1 MNRAWIPA
9 GALAGVSVAGLIALG
24 PLTDSLGNQVKFP
37 VAVRTAGDATL
48 SKPPKEFVPVSISLK
63 APVGTVNTENAAYD
77 PGRGGRALVSAGA
90 SNSTDGK
97 VAVKVTAGTTVTH
110 QTSSTPPSTT
120 PTHTAA
126 PPAEKPKPK
135 VTRQQTIGGLSESNS
150 DQGLASKGD
159 KTTRGEQD
167 STLAP

>member
-9 GALAGVSVAGLIALG
+9 GALAGMSVAGLLALG
-24 PLTDSLGNQVKFP
+24 PLTDIGDPVKFP
-37 VAVRTAGDATL
+37 PAVHTAGDAAV

-63 APVGTVNTENAAYD
+63 RPVGTVNTETAAYD
-77 PGRGGRALVSAGA
+77 PGHGGQALVTAGA

-97 VAVKVTAGTTVTH
+97 VAVKVTPGTTVTH
-110 QTSSTPPSTT
+110 QTSSPTPSTT
-120 PTHTAA
+120 TAHTAA

-135 VTRQQTIGGLSESNS
+135 VARPLTIGGLSESNS